1 MVVAAAIGSYSMA
14 EIVCKWDVNKIRLA
28 MGIAM
33 LGCSVVMAC
42 KNAGVG
48 PFGTI
53 GDLNGFTVGQW
64 QFWVAVI
71 LNFFWGAGM
80 DVGFGLYAPCMATCL
95 LLGCSGTTCFPVFM
109 GSCAL
114 LMPANSIVFIK
125 KSRYDVVATL
135 GNMIGGCIGVFIAWK
150 IITSLPMHILIYL
163 VCVVLLW
170 TSYSILSARAKDLKA
185 KKA

>member
-1 MVVAAAIGSYSMA
+1 MCVSAMIGAYTMA
-14 EIVCKWDVNKIRLA
+14 EIITKWDVNQIRLWL
-28 MGIAM
+28 GSAM
-33 LGCSVVMAC
+33 LATAVVMAC
-42 KNAGVG
+42 KNAGIG

-53 GDLNGFTVGQW
+53 GEGIGFTVGQW

-71 LNFFWGAGM
+71 LNFFWGALM

-109 GSCAL
+109 ASALCSCPLTPRVHQEVPLRRSGYSGQHDRRAASAYSSL
-114 LMPANSIVFIK
+114 GRSSPA
-125 KSRYDVVATL
+125 
-135 GNMIGGCIGVFIAWK
+135 W
-150 IITSLPMHILIYL
+150 PMHILIYL

-170 TSYSILSARAKDLKA
+170 TSYSILSARAKDLEA

>member
-1 MVVAAAIGSYSMA
+1 MEVEAGTADAAVIDYVMSIGSIG
-14 EIVCKWDVNKIRLA
+14 E
-28 MGIAM
+28 GI
-33 LGCSVVMAC
+33 
-42 KNAGVG
+42 
-48 PFGTI
+48 
-53 GDLNGFTVGQW
+53 GFTVGQW

-71 LNFFWGAGM
+71 LNFFWGALM

-170 TSYSILSARAKDLKA
+170 TSYSILSARAKDLEA

>member
-1 MVVAAAIGSYSMA
+1 MCVAAMIGAYTMA
-14 EIVCKWDVNKIRLA
+14 EIITKWDVNQIR
-28 MGIAM
+28 IW
-33 LGCSVVMAC
+33 LGCAMIGTAIIMAC

-48 PFGTI
+48 PFGSI
-53 GDLNGFTVGQW
+53 GEGVGFTVGQW

-71 LNFFWGAGM
+71 LNFFWGALM

-95 LLGCSGTTCFPVFM
+95 LLGCSASVCFPVFM